1 MLVAP
6 ERSGAPMLGSG
17 DSYGHLTGSAT
28 MRRCEIR
35 PKLSSSF
42 DGIGA
47 SP

>member
-6 ERSGAPMLGSG
+6 ERSGAPMLGSD

-28 MRRCEIR
+28 MRRCEIG
-35 PKLSSSF
+35 PNLSSNF